1 MPFHLWLGSH
11 ELQFLAFLIN
21 PLLSSVEWVLGRF
34 SLRTCMGMPVRPS
47 PPPLGS
53 GWLGLR
59 PGWMVQRGERT
70 YRRKD
75 ILRENFPILQDFA
88 PYQGRCPASPHETK
102 EKVEQGKGTAD
113 PSLIYS
119 HIFSYFL
126 LHLFQAN
133 KTDNIKKQPETN
145 RIYLQILS
153 PESKTKLL
161 C

>member
-1 MPFHLWLGSH
+1 MPQAWLAVPQAWLAGPQIWLAGSH
-11 ELQFLAFLIN
+11 RL
-21 PLLSSVEWVLGRF
+21 
-34 SLRTCMGMPVRPS
+34 T
-47 PPPLGS
+47 
-53 GWLGLR
+53 
-59 PGWMVQRGERT
+59 
-70 YRRKD
+70 
-75 ILRENFPILQDFA
+75 ENLPILQDFA